1 MCLWLKGSSSECSTP
16 QMLAISLVLIFCVFF
31 GAWAGIWLCTRRK
44 GQDDTNTDEP
54 LPSPADEAES
64 LPPNLCIDSPNA
76 MRCCE
81 GEYNLVVEDKY
92 NQQPCWL
99 KKDGSRLIL
108 SGSDGH
114 WYVARIDFTRVVW
127 FICSQRPH
135 SCVLPHKV
143 AGGWAIKRNFRW
155 RVDSSIAVQAPTALL
170 NEDYVQTIPLDR
182 EMLEI
187 NLNDQWFCSGH
198 GRDNSDLS
206 TTTSSNMV
214 MSEMSWW
221 ISCSATD
228 LSAEF
233 EAESASRTDTRC
245 TRLDKVDT
253 ASAMSMSYQT
263 VAKAPRKMD
272 DCHAFGPG
280 ACPVEPPA
288 QRRLPPRLPPQA
300 VRFFVPAPQSSCSGL
315 YVFMP
320 NEQPNGRPLWR
331 QKIPEPVHWLFC
343 SSCGRWCI
351 AGPDVQ
357 RECFSRAAG
366 FVAQTCPSGPDI
378 FPHDCETLWQ
388 LWDSDKNTF
397 QMDSA
402 IQVTKVDLTSSDIDC
417 LINDDANSF
426 AGNWKQPCEKH
437 NHVVAADQPSFRG
450 LRWMLQAAQVKIKA
464 FGVIPPDEP
473 HISDKRD
480 IELF

>member
-1 MCLWLKGSSSECSTP
+1 MCLGFMGSSECST
-16 QMLAISLVLIFCVFF
+16 QQLVAISLALIFLAFF
-31 GAWAGIWLCTRRK
+31 IAWFGIWLCTRSK
-44 GQDDTNTDEP
+44 GHDDTITDEP

-64 LPPNLCIDSPNA
+64 PPPLLCVDSPNA
-76 MRCCE
+76 MLCCE
-81 GEYNLVVEDKY
+81 GEYNLVVKDKY

-114 WYVARIDFTRVVW
+114 WYIARIDFTRVVW

-135 SCVLPHKV
+135 GCVFPHKV
-143 AGGWAIKRNFRW
+143 AGGWAMKRNFRW
-155 RVDSSIAVQAPTALL
+155 RVDSSIAVQAPKALFKEDK
-170 NEDYVQTIPLDR
+170 EDYVRTVPL
-182 EMLEI
+182 ESVASLKLCTCAGEAG
-187 NLNDQWFCSGH
+187 SGH

-221 ISCSATD
+221 IPCSATD
-228 LSAEF
+228 PSAEL
-233 EAESASRTDTRC
+233 EAESASRTDSRC

-300 VRFFVPAPQSSCSGL
+300 VCVFVPSPQSSCSGV
-315 YVFMP
+315 YVLMP
-320 NEQPNGRPLWR
+320 NEQPNGHPLWR
-331 QKIPEPVHWLFC
+331 QKIPESVHWLFC
-343 SSCGRWCI
+343 SPSGLWCI

-357 RECFSRAAG
+357 NECFSRAAG
-366 FVAQTCPSGPDI
+366 FVAQTCPSGPTI
-378 FPHDCETLWQ
+378 FPPDCETLWQ
-388 LWDSDKNTF
+388 LWDDDKNAF
-397 QMDSA
+397 QEDSA
-402 IQVTKVDLTSSDIDC
+402 IQVTKVDLTSTDIDC
-417 LINDDANSF
+417 LINM
-426 AGNWKQPCEKH
+426 
-437 NHVVAADQPSFRG
+437 HVN
-450 LRWMLQAAQVKIKA
+450 
-464 FGVIPPDEP
+464 DEP
-473 HISDKRD
+473 NISDEPD
-480 IELF
+480 VDLC